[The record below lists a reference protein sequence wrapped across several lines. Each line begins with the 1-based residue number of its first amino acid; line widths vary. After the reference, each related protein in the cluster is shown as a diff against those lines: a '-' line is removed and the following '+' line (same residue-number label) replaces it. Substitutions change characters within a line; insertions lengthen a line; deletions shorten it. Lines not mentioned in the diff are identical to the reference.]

1 MWVSKDLRHITLKI
15 NIDEMTNLKCLREE
29 ILNQLEK
36 NVVKFDLTFDVG
48 FFFRIPTKNSNTKTE
63 LCQLKSKSKAL
74 WCEGKPGKKDAR
86 S

>member
-1 MWVSKDLRHITLKI
+1 MLKI

-48 FFFRIPTKNSNTKTE
+48 FFSGSPPKIAIPRLNYVS
-63 LCQLKSKSKAL
+63 
-74 WCEGKPGKKDAR
+74 
-86 S
+86 